1 MNDAALIDALDNGTR
16 TWLVTGD
23 GGPLVEHAVD
33 TLLAWGKARCGPP
46 QFNLLVAH
54 MGDAAAGVG
63 ACSTARTLPMLGD
76 LRVVLLR
83 EVEAGD
89 EASFAALA
97 AYIAEPSASTLLI
110 VTGTGFPA
118 AKKGGSAWGTRIPK
132 AIGATG
138 KHLKVTKNDVSPA
151 FFARERA
158 RAFGKELGARE
169 ASLLVEIVGKELGAL
184 SCEVEKLV
192 TYVGDEPTISMDAIQ
207 AASTMLA
214 EAVGWD
220 LTAAI
225 AARKPDV
232 ALASMHRLFESGD
245 SAHRLLGLLLWQMR
259 QLLQV
264 AELANR
270 PVPEICAAT
279 SLRPDQVA
287 RLKDAIG
294 KDRPSTSAMLQRL
307 ARANRDMNDHRAG
320 DRRVFEALV
329 VELSSR

>member
-1 MNDAALIDALDNGTR
+1 VNDAALIDALDSGVR

-33 TLLAWGKARCGPP
+33 TLIAWGKARCGPP

-54 MGDAAAGVG
+54 LGDSAAGVG

-76 LRVVLLR
+76 LRVVVLR
-83 EVEAGD
+83 ELEAGD

-97 AYIAEPSASTLLI
+97 AYVAEPSASTLLI
-110 VTGTGFPA
+110 ATGTAFPA
-118 AKKGGSAWGTRIPK
+118 ARKGGSAWSTRIPK
-132 AIGATG
+132 ALGPTG
-138 KHLKVTKNDVSPA
+138 RALKVSKSDVSPA

-169 ASLLVEIVGKELGAL
+169 ASVLVEIVGKELGAL
-184 SCEVEKLV
+184 ACEVEKLA
-192 TYVGDEPTISMDAIQ
+192 TYVGDEPAISMEAIQ

-225 AARKPDV
+225 AARKPDT
-232 ALASMHRLFESGD
+232 ALAALHRLLESGD

-264 AELANR
+264 AELAHR

-279 SLRPDQVA
+279 SLRPDQVV

-294 KDRPSTSAMLQRL
+294 KERPSTSAMLERI

-329 VELSSR
+329 VDLTCR